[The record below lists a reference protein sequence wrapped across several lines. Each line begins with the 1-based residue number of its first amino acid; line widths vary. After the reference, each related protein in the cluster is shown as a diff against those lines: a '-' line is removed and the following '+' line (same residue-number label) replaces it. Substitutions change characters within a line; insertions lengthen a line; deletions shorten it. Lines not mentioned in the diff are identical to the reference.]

1 MTGKKT
7 TASGLHHS
15 SDLRQEAK
23 QRLSDKKTKPLG
35 DHRADVDA
43 RALLHELQVHQ
54 IELEMQNEELLRAQA
69 AAQEVSDKYH
79 DLFDFAPIGYFR
91 LDEQG
96 AILEVNLAGAALLG
110 VNRGTAV
117 KQRFAQYV
125 APSARYRFA
134 ELLKGVLQTDSKQ
147 ACELQLLKNGELVCA
162 VVEGV
167 PAHDSKMPN
176 ALFVTVTDITN
187 EKRAEEASRQL
198 ASIVESSNDA
208 IISKTLDGIILSW
221 NAGAERI
228 YGYAAGEVV
237 GKPISILVPA
247 NLTHELPQVM
257 EHVRRG
263 ERIAH
268 YETVR
273 LRKDGEQILVSL
285 TVSPIID
292 VRGQIA
298 GVSTIARDITEQK
311 RAENLVSAANALL
324 RLLPEK
330 YSREDYMLA
339 VIELLR
345 LWTGCRCAGI
355 RGIADHGRIPYE
367 AFAGFSREFWS
378 KENEIILHLDQ
389 CACTRIM
396 VGKFLPQDLPMLTPG
411 GSFACSKLS
420 AFARQLSGE
429 EASQFRGIC
438 IASGFESL
446 ALIPLRHQGQNLGLI
461 HLADETPGR
470 LTPKKMEFLESLA
483 PLIGSAVHRLNL
495 EEALV
500 QSEQEL
506 RQAKHAAEA
515 ASLAK
520 SQFLANMSHELRT
533 PMNGVLGMTELA
545 LKAQLDPTVHDYLQ
559 TAHESA
565 GSLLGLL
572 NDILDFSRI
581 EADRFELEH
590 AAFFLRATLDKTV
603 KTLAVRAFEK
613 GVELI
618 YDVPAHVPD
627 RIVGDSLRLQQVLTN
642 LIGNAAKFTHQGEIL
657 VQVGVPS
664 QTADAA
670 VLEFTVADT
679 GIGIAPEDQERIFEP
694 FAQAAPATT
703 RAYGGTG
710 LGLSI
715 SRKIVGMMGGRLLVE
730 SRPGQGSTFHFT
742 AQLALSS
749 EPGRAKAPILP
760 MERLRGLSILVVNC
774 NATNRRVLN
783 ETLMGWGM
791 APESIDNAPAAR
803 ARLREAA
810 SAGVPFPLVLIDA
823 RLPEIDGFTLA
834 QWIKEDPRLTGAV
847 LLMLSCLDRQVLR
860 EKTQKLDIAAYLEK
874 PVAHGELL
882 GAIFKALEIHA
893 LDSVAA
899 SISRETIP
907 PRKAART
914 LRILLAEDNP
924 ANQKVALYILGQRG
938 HIVEVVPNGIQAV
951 EKIEQQEFDL
961 VLMDVQ
967 MPQMDGFQA
976 TAKIRALPEA
986 SKAKL
991 RIIAMTAYV
1000 LKGDREQCLAAG
1012 MDEYISKPINAEEL
1026 IAKIEGLADQA
1037 AVLTPDQD
1045 SQAAAAANPI
1055 GLAQPEEPPNVF
1067 DLADATTKCFGRY
1080 SFFLEM
1086 VEAFFRESVVFPGKM
1101 RRALADGNLE
1111 DMGKAAHRL
1120 LGTVIF
1126 LGALP
1131 ATQDLRRL
1139 EKVCGTGDLEGAA
1152 SAMDHLER
1160 LLDCLKKALDAY
1172 RTVTPLTAEAG
1183 EADSE

>member
-1 MTGKKT
+1 MTKKKT
-7 TASGLHHS
+7 TASGLRHS
-15 SDLRQEAK
+15 SDLRQEAER
-23 QRLSDKKTKPLG
+23 RLSDKKTAPFEDL
-35 DHRADVDA
+35 ADVDA

-69 AAQEVSDKYH
+69 AVQEVSDKYH

-96 AILEVNLAGAALLG
+96 SILEVNLAGATLLG
-110 VNRGTAV
+110 LNRSTAV
-117 KQRFAQYV
+117 KQRFAQSV
-125 APSARYRFA
+125 APSARNRFA

-147 ACELQLLKNGELVCA
+147 ACEIELLKNEEPVCA
-162 VVEGV
+162 IVEGV
-167 PAHDSKMPN
+167 PAHDDKMSN
-176 ALFVTVTDITN
+176 SLFVTVTDITD
-187 EKRAEEASRQL
+187 EKRAEEASRRL

-237 GKPISILVPA
+237 GKPISILAPA
-247 NLTHELPQVM
+247 DRAQEWSQVL

-273 LRKDGEQILVSL
+273 VRKSGEQIPIAL

-292 VRGQIA
+292 ARGQIV

-330 YSREDYMLA
+330 YSREDYLLA

-355 RGIADHGRIPYE
+355 RGVAEHGRIPYE
-367 AFAGFSREFWS
+367 AFAGFSPEFWS

-396 VGKFLPQDLPMLTPG
+396 VGKLLPQDLPALTPG

-420 AFARQLSGE
+420 AFARQLSSE

-461 HLADETPGR
+461 HLADETPDR
-470 LTPKKMEFLESLA
+470 LSPKKMEFLESLA
-483 PLIGSAVHRLNL
+483 PLISSAIHRLNL

-500 QSEQEL
+500 RSEQEL
-506 RQAKHAAEA
+506 RQAKQAAEA
-515 ASLAK
+515 ANVAK

-545 LKAQLDPTVHDYLQ
+545 LRTQLDPTVRDYLQ
-559 TAHESA
+559 TAYESA

-581 EADRFELEH
+581 EAGRFELEH
-590 AAFFLRATLDKTV
+590 AAFSLRATLDKTV

-618 YDVPAHVPD
+618 YDVPEHVPD
-627 RIVGDSLRLQQVLTN
+627 RLVGDSPRLRQVLTN
-642 LIGNAAKFTHQGEIL
+642 LIGNAAKFTHQGEI
-657 VQVGVPS
+657 VVRVGVQS

-670 VLEFTVADT
+670 VLEFTVVDT
-679 GIGIAPEDQERIFEP
+679 GIGISPEDRERIFAP
-694 FAQAAPATT
+694 FTQADPATT
-703 RAYGGTG
+703 RTYGGTG

-715 SRKIVGMMGGRLLVE
+715 SKNIVGMMGGRLWFE

-742 AQLALSS
+742 VQLALSPES
-749 EPGRAKAPILP
+749 GGAESVLP
-760 MERLRGLSILVVNC
+760 SMERLRGLPVLVVNH
-774 NATNRRVLN
+774 NATNGRILHD
-783 ETLMGWGM
+783 TLMGWGM
-791 APESIDNAPAAR
+791 APELVDSASAA
-803 ARLREAA
+803 LVKLHEAA

-823 RLPEIDGFTLA
+823 MLPEIDGFTLA
-834 QWIKEDPRLTGAV
+834 QWIKEDLKLTGAL
-847 LLMLSCLDRQVLR
+847 LLMISCVDRHVVR
-860 EKTQKLDIAAYLEK
+860 EKAEKLDIAAYLEK
-874 PVAHGELL
+874 PVTNGELL
-882 GAIFKALEIHA
+882 GAIFKALETNA
-893 LDSVAA
+893 FDAVSAA
-899 SISRETIP
+899 MSRETIL

-924 ANQKVALYILGQRG
+924 ANQKVALYVLGQRG
-938 HIVEVVPNGIQAV
+938 HTVEVVQNGIQAI
-951 EKIEQQEFDL
+951 EKIKQQEFDL
-961 VLMDVQ
+961 ALMDMQ

-976 TAKIRALPEA
+976 TAEIRAMPEA
-986 SKAKL
+986 RKAKL

-1012 MDEYISKPINAEEL
+1012 MDDYISKPINAEEL

-1037 AVLTPDQD
+1037 AVLMPDQD
-1045 SQAAAAANPI
+1045 SQTAAAANSI
-1055 GLAQPEEPPNVF
+1055 GSAPPEAPLEAF
-1067 DLADATTKCFGRY
+1067 DLDDAVTKCFGRY
-1080 SFFLEM
+1080 SLFLEM
-1086 VEAFFRESVVFPGKM
+1086 IEEFHRESVVLLGKL
-1101 RRALADGNLE
+1101 RRALADEDLE
-1111 DMGKAAHRL
+1111 DMGNAAHRL
-1120 LGTVIF
+1120 LGTVMF
-1126 LGALP
+1126 LGASP
-1131 ATQDLRRL
+1131 AIHGLRRL
-1139 EKVCGTGDLEGAA
+1139 EMMCRTGDLEGAA
-1152 SAMDHLER
+1152 NAMDHLECQ
-1160 LLDCLKKALDAY
+1160 LDSLKKALDPY
-1172 RTVTPLTAEAG
+1172 RTLKPLTAKVR
-1183 EADSE
+1183 EADSG